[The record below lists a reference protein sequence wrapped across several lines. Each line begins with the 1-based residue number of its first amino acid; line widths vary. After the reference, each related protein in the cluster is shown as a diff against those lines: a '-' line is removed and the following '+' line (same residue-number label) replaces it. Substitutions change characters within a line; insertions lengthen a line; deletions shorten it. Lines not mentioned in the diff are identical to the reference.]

1 MDLKRNFGWVVRTMP
16 PNNQSRRLLSLG
28 IVALVLMGTLTA
40 RMWFLQAVKAET
52 NEEIVLSV
60 RTRTIR
66 LYPERGRIFDAKGR
80 VVADNKRVLT
90 ATIDRDVVRD
100 PEDRLLMFQRLSGPL
115 QISIEGLFKRYEDK
129 RFGPLEALPLKEDI
143 SEEVAQFLV
152 ERSEDYPGIY
162 IREDW
167 KRNYPYGAIGSHVI
181 GYMGAILEKNLA
193 YYRAIGYDPNERV
206 GGYGVEQSYETILR
220 GTPGYVRYEV
230 NAQGKLLRLEE
241 RVEPIVG
248 NDIVLAVDME
258 MQQFAEQ
265 TLETQLAMRRRV
277 EAGIVKLEDGTPD
290 PANPG
295 PVYYKAP
302 AGSVVMMNQDNG
314 QVLAMASSPRF
325 DSRWFTAGVS
335 TEKFAQVFPK
345 SEDPDQSILVNRAVS
360 GRYNLGSS
368 FKPFV
373 AFAALDSGQLSGG
386 ADYEYLDL
394 GSYKLQSI
402 PNGRCQSGVKCVFR
416 NAICAS
422 TGSPCRYGV
431 VNVESALAVSS
442 DAFFYKI
449 GEQILTE
456 RGYQPILENEVRK
469 FGFGSPTNIDLPYEY
484 AGTIPSKALK
494 KRMADIG
501 AISEESGQAYY
512 VGDQIL
518 FSIGQGLLSAT
529 PIQTATAYGAL
540 GNGGNVMKP
549 HVVKAILAPG
559 TQDIKPGVANIGFMN
574 IPDSS
579 QVVERFDDEPPT
591 STLGLSEESLKP
603 IVRGLQRVIRGPGT
617 NFGSYHKTT
626 GELLFRGYPYAEL
639 PIAGKTGTAQ
649 GFGNLPWNDSSA
661 FGAFSLSPRA
671 EYKYAAFAYLEKSG
685 YGSQAA
691 APVVKC
697 MYVAL
702 AGKYRFDSVNA
713 ADPLNTNSS
722 LAAQPTYLRN
732 PSCLVSGRSES
743 RD

>member
-1 MDLKRNFGWVVRTMP
+1 MP

-28 IVALVLMGTLTA
+28 IVAMVLMGTLTT

-66 LYPERGRIFDAKGR
+66 LYPERGRIFDVKGR

-90 ATIDRDVVRD
+90 ATIDRQVILKD
-100 PEDRLLMFQRLSGPL
+100 EDRLEMFQRLSGPL

-143 SEEVAQFLV
+143 SEETALFLM

-162 IREDW
+162 VREDW
-167 KRNYPYGAIGSHVI
+167 KRSYPYGAIGSHVI

-193 YYRAIGYDPNERV
+193 YYRSIGYDPNERV

-248 NDIVLAVDME
+248 NDIVLSVDME

-265 TLETQLAMRRRV
+265 ALETQLLMRRRV

-290 PANPG
+290 PANPL
-295 PVYYKAP
+295 PVTYSAP
-302 AGSVVMMNQDNG
+302 AGSVVMVNQDNG
-314 QVLAMASSPRF
+314 QVLAMASYPRF
-325 DSRWFTAGVS
+325 DSRWFSGGVS
-335 TEKFAQVFPK
+335 SEKFAQVFPK
-345 SEDPDQSILVNRAVS
+345 TEDPDKSILVNRAVS

-373 AFAALDSGQLSGG
+373 AYAALDSGQLSGG
-386 ADYEYLDL
+386 AAYEYLDL

-402 PNGRCQSGVKCVFR
+402 PNGRCQEGVKCVFR

-422 TGSPCRYGV
+422 TGSPCRYGL

-484 AGTIPSKALK
+484 AGTIPNKALK

-501 AISEESGQAYY
+501 AISKESGQAYY

-529 PIQTATAYGAL
+529 PIQTATAYGTL
-540 GNGGNVMKP
+540 GNGGKVMQP
-549 HVVKAILAPG
+549 HVVKAILTPG
-559 TQDIKPGVANIGFMN
+559 TQDFKPGFANIGFVN

-579 QVVERFDDEPPT
+579 QVVERFDDEKPT
-591 STLGLSEESLKP
+591 STLALAEESLKP

-697 MYVAL
+697 MYIAL
-702 AGKYRFDSVNA
+702 AGKYRFDALNISEQ
-713 ADPLNTNSS
+713 LNTTSN
-722 LAAQPTYLRN
+722 LAAQPVYLRN